1 MPPTLQTLL
10 IMAGQVGTKGR
21 SIRYPGLSPKPMSP
35 SLIAPVVALLYLAA
49 AGLQLLH
56 ISQQRQ
62 QIDRWVFGLGLLAL
76 LGHAVIA
83 WDSVFS
89 GGGVN
94 LGFYRISAL
103 IFLVIN
109 VACITS
115 MARRPLQNLL
125 LVLFPLSALAVLV
138 STFAPDT
145 QALNSDLDGGMLLHI
160 SSSILA
166 YAVLTLA
173 AVQSALLA
181 LQDHQL
187 KHRHTR
193 GIVQI
198 LPPLQQMESMLFEL
212 LWIGVSLLTIAIVSG
227 FVFIEDIFAQS
238 LVHKTVLTIV
248 AWALFSVLLWG
259 HYQLGWRSQ
268 TAVRF
273 TLAGFF
279 LLMLAFFG
287 SKLVLE
293 LILQRT

>member
-1 MPPTLQTLL
+1 
-10 IMAGQVGTKGR
+10 
-21 SIRYPGLSPKPMSP
+21 MSA
-35 SLIAPVVALLYLAA
+35 SLIAPLAALLYLAA

-56 ISQQRQ
+56 ISQQRR
-62 QIDRWVFGLGLLAL
+62 QIDRWVIGLGLAALA
-76 LGHAVIA
+76 GHAVIV
-83 WDSVFS
+83 WESVFA
-89 GGGVN
+89 GEGVN
-94 LGFYRISAL
+94 LGFYTISAL
-103 IFLVIN
+103 MFLVVN

-115 MARRPLQNLL
+115 LARRPLQNLL

-138 STFAPDT
+138 STFAPET
-145 QALNSDLDGGMLLHI
+145 LPLNTDISGGMLLHI
-160 SSSILA
+160 TSSILA

-173 AVQSALLA
+173 AVQSAVLA

-198 LPPLQQMESMLFEL
+198 LPPLQLMESMLFEL

-227 FVFIEDIFAQS
+227 FVFIDDIFAQS
-238 LVHKTVLTIV
+238 LVHKTVLTMV

-268 TAVRF
+268 TAVRL

-293 LILQRT
+293 LVLQRP

>member
-1 MPPTLQTLL
+1 
-10 IMAGQVGTKGR
+10 
-21 SIRYPGLSPKPMSP
+21 MSA
-35 SLIAPVVALLYLAA
+35 SLIAPVVALVYLAA

-56 ISQQRQ
+56 ISQRRQ
-62 QIDRWVFGLGLLAL
+62 QIDRWVFSLGLIAL

-83 WDSVFS
+83 WDSVFA
-89 GGGVN
+89 GEGVN
-94 LGFYRISAL
+94 LGFYKISAL
-103 IFLVIN
+103 IFLVVN

-145 QALNSDLDGGMLLHI
+145 RALNSDLDGGMLVHI
-160 SSSILA
+160 TSSILA

-198 LPPLQQMESMLFEL
+198 LPPLQLMESMLFEL

-227 FVFIEDIFAQS
+227 FVFIDDIFAQS
-238 LVHKTVLTIV
+238 LVHKTVLTIM
-248 AWALFSVLLWG
+248 AWMLFSVLLWG

-268 TAVRF
+268 TAVRL

-279 LLMLAFFG
+279 VLMLAFFG

-293 LILQRT
+293 LILHKT